1 MGSPSGS
8 VEVTVLVTMSVLV
21 LGTVIFA
28 MV

>member
-8 VEVTVLVTMSVLV
+8 IEVTVLVVMSVLV
-21 LGTVIFA
+21 LGTVMVA